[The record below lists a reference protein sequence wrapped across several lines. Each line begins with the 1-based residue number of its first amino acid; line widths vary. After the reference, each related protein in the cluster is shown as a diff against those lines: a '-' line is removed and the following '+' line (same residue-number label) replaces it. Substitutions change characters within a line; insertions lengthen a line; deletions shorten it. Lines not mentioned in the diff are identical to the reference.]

1 MIRTNLSVLVI
12 LLLFSSCNMNCLE
25 GSGELKSDTRLL
37 KPFTKI
43 ELNTDAKV
51 IITKDSVQSIRVE
64 AQPNLLK
71 VLTTEVSGKW
81 LYIDLDGCLANHKP
95 ITVYISTPSFETI
108 EVDGSGSVE
117 GRGSFAGEKILLTI
131 DGSGSINIGL
141 SANAVNSEIKGS
153 GNMNLSGS
161 ARKFDVDLSGSGDM
175 NAQEM
180 PSGVCKVNVR
190 GSGNCRIFAINKL
203 AVDIAGS
210 GNVFYKGTPDIST
223 NINGSGKLEKNK

>member
-1 MIRTNLSVLVI
+1 
-12 LLLFSSCNMNCLE
+12 MNCLE

-37 KPFTKI
+37 KPFTRI

-51 IITKDSVQSIRVE
+51 IITKDTVQSIRVE
-64 AQPNLLK
+64 AQPNVLK

-81 LYIDLDGCLANHKP
+81 LYIDLDGCLADHKP

-117 GRGSFAGEKILLTI
+117 GRGSFNGEKITLSI

-141 SANAVNSEIKGS
+141 SANEVKSEIKGS

-161 ARKFDVDLSGSGDM
+161 ARKFDVDLSGSGDV

-210 GNVFYKGTPDIST
+210 GNVFYKGTPDITT
-223 NINGSGKLEKNK
+223 NITGSGKLEKNK

>member
-1 MIRTNLSVLVI
+1 MIRTYLSVLVL

-37 KPFTKI
+37 KPFTRI

-51 IITKDSVQSIRVE
+51 IITKDTVQSIRVE
-64 AQPNLLK
+64 AQPNVLK

-81 LYIDLDGCLANHKP
+81 LYIDLDGCLADHKP

-117 GRGSFAGEKILLTI
+117 GRGSFNGEKITLSI

-141 SANAVNSEIKGS
+141 SANAVKSEIKGS

-161 ARKFDVDLSGSGDM
+161 ARKFDVDLSGSGDV

-190 GSGNCRIFAINKL
+190 GSGNCRIFAIDKL

-210 GNVFYKGTPDIST
+210 GNVFYKGTPDITT
-223 NINGSGKLEKNK
+223 NITGSGKLEKNK

>member
-1 MIRTNLSVLVI
+1 MIRINLSVVLV

-37 KPFTKI
+37 KAFTKI
-43 ELNTDAKV
+43 ELNSDAKV
-51 IITKDSVQSIRVE
+51 IITKDTVQRIRVE
-64 AQPNLLK
+64 AQANVLK
-71 VLTTEVSGKW
+71 ALTTEVSGKW
-81 LYIDLDGCLANHKP
+81 LYIDLDGCLAIHKP
-95 ITVYISTPSFETI
+95 IIVYISTPSFETI

-117 GRGSFAGEKILLTI
+117 GRGSFAGEKMILTV

-141 SANAVNSEIKGS
+141 SANEVNSEIKGS
-153 GNMNLSGS
+153 GNINLSGS
-161 ARKFDVDLSGSGDM
+161 AKKFNVDISGSGDM

-190 GSGNCRIFAINKL
+190 GSGNGRIFAINKL

-210 GNVFYKGTPDIST
+210 GNVYYKGTPDIST
-223 NINGSGKLEKNK
+223 NINGSGKLQKTQ